1 MALGG
6 QIQCKSPNRRV
17 FPLFTPRDADKM
29 FGEVRVE
36 LEDLDRFTMALGF
49 DIRVQRNR
57 RIAERRPHV
66 RGTPG
71 PHAARILAPC
81 HVADVMPFVLYLPV
95 IADVTQK
102 GLHIGLIRRK
112 ARHAVHHVDRP
123 GPVTGPLAGDF
134 KALLE
139 TLLRVTPGQ

>member
-36 LEDLDRFTMALGF
+36 LEDLGRFAMALGF

-71 PHAARILAPC
+71 PHAARILASRRGRNAVRSRPSRDC
-81 HVADVMPFVLYLPV
+81 GRNPEGLADWFDPP
-95 IADVTQK
+95 K
-102 GLHIGLIRRK
+102 GSSCRTPRRSSGPRDWS
-112 ARHAVHHVDRP
+112 AR
-123 GPVTGPLAGDF
+123 G
-134 KALLE
+134 
-139 TLLRVTPGQ
+139 